1 MSDVPPRVPEE
12 PTAESSG
19 AKPQGRLARLAGRVG
34 RVAAWVAAS
43 RFRTFMAAAT
53 GVALLGGVL
62 TLWLALSTPES
73 STPQTIT
80 LDMAWEALDS
90 GQYTQ
95 AKQLAQTLSSR
106 RTPADEPAGGAEYI
120 LGVVIADEAAK
131 APGPERKSLYLEAA
145 RHLREAC
152 TRGLPQD
159 RMADGLFLLGKTLLL
174 GGQAAQSQR
183 ALEEALK
190 FDTRRT
196 REIYRLLVAACL
208 QSPLPKL
215 PKALEYGDKYLADR
229 QLTAL
234 QRSRGMLQRAEILLR
249 MEKPAECA
257 KTLDQLPAD
266 SQQDPEAII
275 LRAEIALQ
283 EAQAIGKDLAAP
295 DRQVKVRAKCEAA
308 IGLLR
313 RLQDRQPAGTPAG
326 RKAAY
331 LTGVCLLE
339 TGDRQGALRQFART
353 RAADSD
359 SPEALAANLHEA
371 ELHRQL
377 GQDDEALAAYVRAL
391 RSVPDPESYSSPYV
405 PLELLRR
412 RVLEAY
418 RQYLDARNYRA
429 CTTLVQVL
437 APTFP
442 RDRTLQVAGDTY
454 RAWARDLLAQSEQ
467 LPAAKAASMEERAR
481 MFLRRTGSA
490 YERSAH
496 LHVAARSYTDD
507 LWESANAYLEGR
519 DYPAAVKLFRE
530 YLKQEVRR
538 RNPQAWTSLGEAL
551 LALDRIDDALT
562 ALDKCIELYP
572 RDAASF
578 RARLLASYGC
588 TEKGNLTR
596 AERLLNE
603 NLEGDLLTPASKEW
617 RDSLF
622 ALGQLLYRTGRYD
635 EAVRRLDEAVKRY
648 PDARQALHARYL
660 IADAHR
666 QIAAAES
673 AGLSQDAIET
683 SRIAR
688 SRRIQ
693 GSMQAALEGY
703 RQTQE
708 LLVRSQESGEL
719 GPLEKALLRNCC
731 FAAGSLLF
739 DLGQYEA
746 AVKAYTLVT
755 ACFPAAP
762 ETMEAYVAIARAYR
776 RLDRAA
782 EAREA
787 LRQAERALV
796 RIGPQVAFQDATNRS
811 RQEWEELLKGLG
823 IRD

>member
-1 MSDVPPRVPEE
+1 MSDLPPKVSEE
-12 PTAESSG
+12 PTAESPG
-19 AKPQGRLARLAGRVG
+19 AEPQGRLARLLGRVG
-34 RVAAWVAAS
+34 RVPAWIAAS
-43 RFRTFMAAAT
+43 RFRMVMAAAT

-62 TLWLALSTPES
+62 TLWLALSPS
-73 STPQTIT
+73 KPPAPQIT

-90 GQYTQ
+90 GDYAQ

-106 RTPADEPAGGAEYI
+106 PLPPDEPAGGPAYI
-120 LGVVIADEAAK
+120 LGVVTADEAAM
-131 APGPERKSLYLEAA
+131 APRPERKNLYLVAA

-152 TRGLPQD
+152 TRGLPRD
-159 RMADGLFLLGKTLLL
+159 RVADGLFLLGKTLLL
-174 GGQAAQSQR
+174 AGQVAQSQL

-196 REIYRLLVAACL
+196 AEICRLATAACL
-208 QSPLPKL
+208 QDPLPKL
-215 PKALEYGDKYLADR
+215 PKALEYSGKYLADR
-229 QLTAL
+229 QLTAP
-234 QRSRGMLQRAEILLR
+234 QRSRGILQRAEILLR
-249 MEKPAECA
+249 MEKLTECA
-257 KTLDQLPAD
+257 KTLDQLPAAF
-266 SQQDPEAII
+266 QQDPETLI
-275 LRAEIALQ
+275 LRAEIAVH
-283 EAQAIGKDLAAP
+283 EAQAIRKDLAAA
-295 DRQVKVRAKCEAA
+295 DRQVKVREKCEAA
-308 IGLLR
+308 TKLLR
-313 RLQDRQPAGTPAG
+313 RVQDRQPAGTPAG

-331 LTGVCLLE
+331 LAGVCLLE

-353 RAADSD
+353 RAADAD

-418 RQYLDARNYRA
+418 QQYLDAHNYRG
-429 CTTLVQVL
+429 CITLVQVL
-437 APTFP
+437 APVFP
-442 RDRTLQVAGDTY
+442 RDRTLQLAGDTY
-454 RAWARDLLAQSEQ
+454 RAWARELLAQSER
-467 LPAAKAASMEERAR
+467 LPAAKAAPGEERAR
-481 MFLRRTGSA
+481 VFLRRAGSA
-490 YERSAH
+490 YQRSAQ

-507 LWESANAYLEGR
+507 LWESANAYLEGH
-519 DYPAAVKLFRE
+519 DYAAAVRMFRE

-562 ALDKCIELYP
+562 ALDKCIEFYP

-578 RARLLASYGC
+578 RARLLASHGC
-588 TEKGNLTR
+588 TEKGNVTR

-603 NLEGDLLTPASKEW
+603 NLSGDLITPASNEW

-673 AGLSQDAIET
+673 AGLPQDATDT

-693 GSMQAALEGY
+693 GSLEAALEGY

-708 LLVRSQESGEL
+708 LLVRSQETGEL
-719 GPLEKALLRNCC
+719 GPLEKTLLRNCC

-755 ACFPAAP
+755 ACCSGAP
-762 ETMEAYVAIARAYR
+762 ESMEAYVAIARAYR

-787 LRQAERALV
+787 LRQAKTALL
-796 RIGPQVAFQDATNRS
+796 RIGPQVAFQDTTNRS
-811 RQEWEELLKGLG
+811 RQEWEELLKE
-823 IRD
+823 